1 MNCQNPSATCGR
13 ICHEGILPD
22 SVVLYVG
29 DSEKYALTLAMTFAQ
44 CQHYTYDPQK
54 KLLNKSVSNI
64 GKVLMQR

>member
-1 MNCQNPSATCGR
+1 M
-13 ICHEGILPD
+13 
-22 SVVLYVG
+22 LYIG

-54 KLLNKSVSNI
+54 KLLSKSVSNI